1 MWARFIPTSFK
12 PFIYFVLVIVV
23 VVIVLV
29 FRSWQN
35 HPSNLLLKIHFK
47 REICFSLL
55 FSLCVCCAPLSHCL
69 IKNECCLSHF
79 VLFGFGLGAF
89 AQRMCYVCV
98 RHSFFVWPNEHTN
111 TIKMYLNRWQ
121 NINLHINISVRLSAW
136 TLSNGMCELGFAL
149 SSPLWWGSRWADYF
163 FLFFVCFVI
172 AFVST
177 WHGKN
182 NRIGRL
188 WLPAI

>member
-1 MWARFIPTSFK
+1 M
-12 PFIYFVLVIVV
+12 LVIVV

-55 FSLCVCCAPLSHCL
+55 FSAVCVCRAPLPHCL
-69 IKNECCLSHF
+69 IKNECCLSRF
-79 VLFGFGLGAF
+79 VLFGFGLGVF
-89 AQRMCYVCV
+89 AQRMCVCV
-98 RHSFFVWPNEHTN
+98 CASQFFVWPNEHTN

-136 TLSNGMCELGFAL
+136 TLSNGMCELCLAL

-163 FLFFVCFVI
+163 FLFSSVCFVI

-177 WHGKN
+177 RRGKKIELADCDCRRS
-182 NRIGRL
+182 NRL
-188 WLPAI
+188 